1 MLVPMSPADSM
12 FLIGETREQPMHVG
26 GLELFDPPE
35 GAEGWDALALY
46 EKWRAE
52 PVVNPRLRKRAR
64 RTLTTGGLPAWSEDA
79 DVDIDHHFRHS
90 ALPKPG
96 RVLELL
102 ALVSRLHGT
111 PLDRSRPL
119 WEFHIIEGLADGRLA
134 LYTKVHHSVMDG
146 ISAMKLG
153 EACLSD
159 DPDGEFVPPW
169 AITRKHRPT
178 PPADV
183 VHHDVNPVQQIVGAG
198 QTALHLAESAASI
211 APALATTLLRGVRG
225 EAAPVSF
232 SAPRTIFNTSISGS
246 RRFAAQDWPL
256 ERLRRIAKSGEFTL
270 NDVVLSMCSGA
281 LRSYLMDLNALPDA
295 PLIAMV
301 PVSLR
306 DETGGGREGNAIG
319 MTMCNLGTH
328 KPEAG
333 DRLEHV
339 HESMVAGKAALSA
352 MSPVQILMMSA
363 LGISPMALNLVFPLQ
378 DVARPPFNLI
388 ISNVPGP
395 RRQTY
400 LDGGATSG
408 MYPLSIPVQ
417 GQALNITCTTYGDDI
432 GFGLVGCRR
441 RVPHLQR
448 LLGHL
453 EDEVGA
459 LERAVGVA

>member
-12 FLIGETREQPMHVG
+12 FLVGETREQPMHVG

-35 GAEGWDALALY
+35 GSDGWDVLALY
-46 EKWRAE
+46 ERWRAE
-52 PVVNPRLRKRAR
+52 PVVNPRLRQRAR
-64 RTLTTGGLPAWSEDA
+64 RSVTTGGLPGWSEDA
-79 DVDIDHHFRHS
+79 DVDLDHHFRHS

-96 RVLELL
+96 RVLDLL

-119 WEFHIIEGLADGRLA
+119 WEFHVIEGLADGRLA
-134 LYTKVHHSVMDG
+134 LYTKIHHSVMDG
-146 ISAMKLG
+146 ISAMRLG
-153 EACLSD
+153 EACLSAG
-159 DPDGEFVPPW
+159 PDGEFVPPW
-169 AITRKHRPT
+169 AITRKHRPK
-178 PPADV
+178 PGKDV
-183 VHHDVNPVQQIVGAG
+183 VHTDSNPVQQLVGAG
-198 QTALHLAESAASI
+198 QAALHAVEGAASI

-256 ERLRRIAKSGEFTL
+256 ERLRRIAKSGDYTL

-281 LRSYLMDLNALPDA
+281 LRTYLADLNALPDA

-333 DRLEHV
+333 DRLDHV
-339 HESMVAGKAALSA
+339 HRSMVEGKAALSA
-352 MSPVQILMMSA
+352 MTPLQILMMSA
-363 LGISPMALNLVFPLQ
+363 LGMSPMALNLVFPLQ

-395 RRQTY
+395 RGQTY
-400 LDGGATSG
+400 LNGGATSG
-408 MYPLSIPVQ
+408 MYPLSIPFQ